1 MELFKNVENGFIEMI
16 FGPRWTYIATVR
28 TFLQNFL
35 SITLADNKWADVIS
49 MAASELLENAVKYAS
64 DEGTKISVEH
74 KKDENK
80 LFLHVENFSS
90 KENIK
95 ILLSE
100 VEQIN
105 SGEPQEVYLMKM
117 QEAAL
122 RTDGGSQL
130 GLARIRYESDA
141 FIKVDV
147 DNDLVKVT
155 VVFDLK

>member
-1 MELFKNVENGFIEMI
+1 L
-16 FGPRWTYIATVR
+16 
-28 TFLQNFL
+28 
-35 SITLADNKWADVIS
+35 
-49 MAASELLENAVKYAS
+49 KYAS